1 MPCTTE
7 DMHHWRSQV
16 SKDCSSIDPCLLIT
30 AVQQPET
37 SSPSFQLKRS
47 SEGIIWENE
56 VSTERRLLL
65 IEVSSIAEVAAVRYQ
80 STVIWENEATTGRIE
95 TAILNHG
102 RGKEL
107 LKKKTVHIQMTPSE
121 ERFN

>member
-1 MPCTTE
+1 MQSLVQTLLFMPCTTE

-37 SSPSFQLKRS
+37 SSPPFQLKRS

-80 STVIWENEATTGRIE
+80 STVIWENEATTGR
-95 TAILNHG
+95 
-102 RGKEL
+102 R
-107 LKKKTVHIQMTPSE
+107 QQY
-121 ERFN
+121 